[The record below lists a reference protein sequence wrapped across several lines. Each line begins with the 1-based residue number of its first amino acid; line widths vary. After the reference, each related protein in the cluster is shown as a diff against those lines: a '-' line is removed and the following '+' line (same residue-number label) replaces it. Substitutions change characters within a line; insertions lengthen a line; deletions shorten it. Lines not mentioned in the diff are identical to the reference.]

1 MRRNFSMNINGKVN
15 NYRLTKNDSLM
26 PLFEAIANSIFSINQ
41 RKETDSDFKGKI
53 EIELLRENVLF
64 DDYKDSPIAQF
75 IVKDNG
81 VGFTDENMDSFMTS
95 DSRLK
100 EKYGGKG
107 NGRFSW
113 LKVFN
118 VVEVESIYKDDNK
131 FYKRSF
137 AFGKSTDIIED
148 SISEIGENELMTT
161 IKMIGINDDFKK
173 HIPTSILTIVTK
185 TIEHFVVCLLS
196 DNCPNIYLIDE
207 ENNICINDKF
217 RNDYFGDS
225 KKDTF
230 VIDNYS
236 FNITHLKIKSPEFG
250 QNKLYYCA
258 NDRLVKSKKID
269 ENITDLDEAIFAK
282 EGFWYLGILTG
293 DYLDQNVDYNRQS
306 FSIDEDSE
314 FDISI
319 NKMTRE
325 AVSKAKVFLAGY
337 LEKARAEKMK
347 RVTEYATKQAP
358 EYRYLL
364 NRKKDEISKLKPG
377 LSDEELD
384 DSLFKIKRDLEKEVK
399 QDCDVVLQK
408 IEDNGLDD
416 SFEQELIETISKVS
430 EMNKSALTN
439 YIAKRKIIIDFF
451 KKALRK
457 KDNGKYELEKVVHNL
472 IFPMKTTS
480 ESCNYENH
488 NLWLIDEK
496 LSYSVYV
503 ASDIALGNDPENN
516 RPDILV
522 CDGPVVICD
531 DDESTFYNTISIF
544 EIKRPQRDDYTI
556 EDNPYTQLIKYLEK
570 IQKGDALDKNG
581 RPIRVGNNTQYFLY
595 AVCDITSTLKNVI
608 KMLGFTYFD
617 NEKGAFL
624 FSKNYN
630 AYIELISFD
639 KMLSDSELRNKVF
652 FKKLGIE

>member
-1 MRRNFSMNINGKVN
+1 MKRNFSMNINGKVN

-41 RKETDSDFKGKI
+41 RKENDSGFEGKI

-64 DDYKDSPIAQF
+64 DDYNDSPIVQF
-75 IVKDNG
+75 IVRDNG
-81 VGFTDENMDSFMTS
+81 IGFTDENMDSFMTS
-95 DSRLK
+95 DSCLK

-118 VVEVESIYKDDNK
+118 VVEVESVYKDDSK
-131 FYKRSF
+131 FYKRTF

-148 SISEIGENELMTT
+148 SVVEISENELMTT
-161 IKMIGINDDFKK
+161 IKMIGINDNFKK
-173 HIPTSILTIVTK
+173 HIPTNILTIVTK

-207 ENNICINDKF
+207 ENNICINNKF

-236 FNITHLKIKSPEFG
+236 FNVTHLKIKSPEFG

-269 ENITDLDEAIFAK
+269 ENITDLDETIFAK

-337 LEKARAEKMK
+337 LEKASAEKMQ
-347 RVTEYATKQAP
+347 RVTEYTTKQAP

-364 NRKKDEISKLKPG
+364 DRKKDEISKLKPG

-416 SFEQELIETISKVS
+416 SFEQELVETISKVS

-439 YIAKRKIIIDFF
+439 YIAKRKIIIEFF

-457 KDNGKYELEKVVHNL
+457 RENGKYELEKVIHNL
-472 IFPMKTTS
+472 VFPMKTTN
-480 ESCNYENH
+480 ESCSYDNH

-503 ASDIALGNDPENN
+503 ASDITLGNDPENN

-522 CDGPVVICD
+522 CDSPVVICD

-595 AVCDITSTLKNVI
+595 AVCDITPTLKNVI
-608 KMLGFTYFD
+608 KMLDFTYFD

-639 KMLSDSELRNKVF
+639 KMLCDSELRNKVF

>member
-1 MRRNFSMNINGKVN
+1 MRRDFSMNINGKVN

-41 RKETDSDFKGKI
+41 RKENDSDFKGKI

-64 DDYKDSPIAQF
+64 DNYKDSPIAKF

-137 AFGKSTDIIED
+137 AFSKSTDIIED
-148 SISEIGENELMTT
+148 SIAEIGENELMTT
-161 IKMIGINDDFKK
+161 IKMIGINDNFKK
-173 HIPTSILTIVTK
+173 YIPTNILTIVTK

-325 AVSKAKVFLAGY
+325 AVSKAKVFLAAY
-337 LEKARAEKMK
+337 LEKASAEKMQ
-347 RVTEYATKQAP
+347 RVTEYTTKQAP

-364 NRKKDEISKLKPG
+364 DRKKDEISKLKPG

-384 DSLFKIKRDLEKEVK
+384 DSLYKIKRDLEKEVK

-408 IEDNGLDD
+408 IEDNGLGD

-439 YIAKRKIIIDFF
+439 YIAKRKIIIEFF

-457 KDNGKYELEKVVHNL
+457 KENGKYEFEKVVHNL

-480 ESCNYENH
+480 ESCIYENH

-522 CDGPVVICD
+522 CDSPVVICD
-531 DDESTFYNTISIF
+531 DDESTLYNTISIF

-595 AVCDITSTLKNVI
+595 AVCDITPSLKNVI